1 MSFVMPSTFT
11 LFTFTPSSSITS
23 RFAQCSISSPNSKC
37 PPGSA
42 HMPAPCEFC
51 LRIKIN
57 LSSLRLTNTPT
68 PIFGSSMFNVY
79 LLVMRLVGIQ
89 MRFSCQANQLHQI
102 DEWKELLLFL
112 VVELNKLVSIYV
124 VSINQTLRLA

>member
-79 LLVMRLVGIQ
+79 LLVMRL
-89 MRFSCQANQLHQI
+89 SCQANQLHQI